1 MYDSLMQMGR
11 WFGYRP
17 GYVDLCRFIQQNKF
31 LSGLI
36 ISQWQLKKCEMT
48 LMK

>member
-17 GYVDLCRFIQQNKF
+17 GYVDLCRLYTTN
-31 LSGLI
+31 
-36 ISQWQLKKCEMT
+36 IS
-48 LMK
+48 